1 MKGETTMKMN
11 MMMVI
16 GTAAIAGMLCG
27 CKTEELPE
35 PPREYINVPIQY
47 VAGAIPADSQEKVI
61 SNPNVRAYAIGRYVD
76 PGLRVMHEQH
86 SVYRVEQR
94 PAWNLIPQPDA
105 DPVLRAQK
113 MRQERYADAATGQ
126 IERATAEVRSTQRMV
141 NSLIEGQ
148 ALQKEQAAELVSSLE
163 AMKKRYGVLS
173 ENILRTSEFARKL
186 EEEVKKLKGENEM
199 LRLQLRN
206 NNRPAI
212 HSSEV
217 QP

>member
-1 MKGETTMKMN
+1 MKMN

-47 VAGAIPADSQEKVI
+47 VAGAIPADSQEKVM
-61 SNPNVRAYAIGRYVD
+61 SNPNLRAYAIGRYVD

-105 DPVLRAQK
+105 DPVLHAQK

>member
-1 MKGETTMKMN
+1 MKGETAMKMN

-16 GTAAIAGMLCG
+16 GTAAISGMLCG

-35 PPREYINVPIQY
+35 PPREYINVPIQC
-47 VAGAIPADSQEKVI
+47 VAGAIPAGSQEKVM
-61 SNPNVRAYAIGRYVD
+61 SNPNLRAYAIGRYVD

-86 SVYRVEQR
+86 SVYRVEQM

>member
-148 ALQKEQAAELVSSLE
+148 ALQKEQAAELVNSLE

>member
-1 MKGETTMKMN
+1 MKMN

-16 GTAAIAGMLCG
+16 GTAAISGMLCG

-47 VAGAIPADSQEKVI
+47 VAGAIPAGSQEKVM
-61 SNPNVRAYAIGRYVD
+61 SNPNLRAYAIGRYVD

-86 SVYRVEQR
+86 SVYRVEQM

-126 IERATAEVRSTQRMV
+126 IERATAEVRNTQRMV

-186 EEEVKKLKGENEM
+186 EERSK
-199 LRLQLRN
+199 
-206 NNRPAI
+206 
-212 HSSEV
+212 S
-217 QP
+217 

>member
-1 MKGETTMKMN
+1 MKMN

-47 VAGAIPADSQEKVI
+47 VAGAIPADSQEKVM
-61 SNPNVRAYAIGRYVD
+61 SNPNLRAYAIGRYVD

-86 SVYRVEQR
+86 SVYRVEQM

-126 IERATAEVRSTQRMV
+126 IERATAEVRNTQRLV
-141 NSLIEGQ
+141 NSLVEGQ
-148 ALQKEQAAELVSSLE
+148 ALQKEQAAELVSNLE

-173 ENILRTSEFARKL
+173 ENILRTSEFAKKL

-199 LRLQLRN
+199 LRLQMRN
-206 NNRPAI
+206 SNRTSA
-212 HSSEV
+212 HSPEV

>member
-1 MKGETTMKMN
+1 
-11 MMMVI
+11 
-16 GTAAIAGMLCG
+16 
-27 CKTEELPE
+27 
-35 PPREYINVPIQY
+35 
-47 VAGAIPADSQEKVI
+47 
-61 SNPNVRAYAIGRYVD
+61 
-76 PGLRVMHEQH
+76 
-86 SVYRVEQR
+86 
-94 PAWNLIPQPDA
+94 
-105 DPVLRAQK
+105 

>member
-1 MKGETTMKMN
+1 MKMN

-16 GTAAIAGMLCG
+16 GTAAIAGVICG

-47 VAGAIPADSQEKVI
+47 VAGAIPADSQEKVM
-61 SNPNVRAYAIGRYVD
+61 SNPNLRAYAIGRYVD

-86 SVYRVEQR
+86 SVYRVEQM

-113 MRQERYADAATGQ
+113 MRQERYANAATGQ
-126 IERATAEVRSTQRMV
+126 IERATAEVRNTQRLV
-141 NSLIEGQ
+141 NSLVEGQ
-148 ALQKEQAAELVSSLE
+148 ALQKEQAAELVSNLE

-173 ENILRTSEFARKL
+173 ENILRTSEFAKKL

-199 LRLQLRN
+199 LRLQMRN
-206 NNRPAI
+206 SNRTSA
-212 HSSEV
+212 HSPEV

>member
-1 MKGETTMKMN
+1 MKMN

-148 ALQKEQAAELVSSLE
+148 ALQKEQAAELVNSLE

>member
-1 MKGETTMKMN
+1 MKGETAMKMN

-47 VAGAIPADSQEKVI
+47 VAGAIPADSQEKVM
-61 SNPNVRAYAIGRYVD
+61 SNPNLRAYAIGRYVD

-86 SVYRVEQR
+86 SVYRVEQM

-199 LRLQLRN
+199 LKLQLRN

-212 HSSEV
+212 HPSEV

>member
-1 MKGETTMKMN
+1 MKGETAMKMN

-47 VAGAIPADSQEKVI
+47 VAGAIPADSQEKVM
-61 SNPNVRAYAIGRYVD
+61 SNPNLRAYAIGRYVD

-105 DPVLRAQK
+105 DPVLHAQK

-126 IERATAEVRSTQRMV
+126 IERATAEVRNTQRMV

-199 LRLQLRN
+199 LKLQLRN

-212 HSSEV
+212 HPSEV

>member
-1 MKGETTMKMN
+1 MKMN

-27 CKTEELPE
+27 CKTEVLPE

-47 VAGAIPADSQEKVI
+47 VAGAIPADSQEKVM
-61 SNPNVRAYAIGRYVD
+61 SNPNLRAYAIGRYVD

-86 SVYRVEQR
+86 SVYRVEQM

-113 MRQERYADAATGQ
+113 MRQERYANAATGQ
-126 IERATAEVRSTQRMV
+126 IERATAEVRNTQRMV

>member
-1 MKGETTMKMN
+1 MKMN

-35 PPREYINVPIQY
+35 PPREYVNVPIQY
-47 VAGAIPADSQEKVI
+47 VAGAIPADSQEKI
-61 SNPNVRAYAIGRYVD
+61 MSNPNLRAYAIGRYVD

-113 MRQERYADAATGQ
+113 MRQERYANAATGQ
-126 IERATAEVRSTQRMV
+126 IERATAEVRNTQRMV

>member
-1 MKGETTMKMN
+1 MKGETAMKMN

-47 VAGAIPADSQEKVI
+47 VAGAIPADSQEKVM
-61 SNPNVRAYAIGRYVD
+61 SNPNLRAYAIGRYVD

-86 SVYRVEQR
+86 SVYRVEQM

>member
-1 MKGETTMKMN
+1 MKMN

-35 PPREYINVPIQY
+35 PPREYVNVPIQY
-47 VAGAIPADSQEKVI
+47 VAGAIPADSQEKI
-61 SNPNVRAYAIGRYVD
+61 MSNPNLRAYAIGRYVD

-126 IERATAEVRSTQRMV
+126 IERATAEVRNTQRMV

>member
-1 MKGETTMKMN
+1 MKKSLWMIACASLVAG
-11 MMMVI
+11 
-16 GTAAIAGMLCG
+16 AITG
-27 CKTEELPE
+27 CKTEEPLPE
-35 PPREYINVPIQY
+35 PPKEYIHVPVQL
-47 VAGAIPADSQEKVI
+47 VAGAIPGGSQEKI
-61 SNPNVRAYAIGRYVD
+61 MSNPNLRAYAVGRYVD
-76 PGLRVMHEQH
+76 PHKRVMHEQH
-86 SVYRVEQR
+86 SVYRVER
-94 PAWNLIPQPDA
+94 MPAWNLIPQPDA

-199 LRLQLRN
+199 LKLQLRN

-212 HSSEV
+212 HPSEV

>member
-1 MKGETTMKMN
+1 
-11 MMMVI
+11 
-16 GTAAIAGMLCG
+16 
-27 CKTEELPE
+27 
-35 PPREYINVPIQY
+35 
-47 VAGAIPADSQEKVI
+47 
-61 SNPNVRAYAIGRYVD
+61 
-76 PGLRVMHEQH
+76 MHEQH
-86 SVYRVEQR
+86 SVYRVER
-94 PAWNLIPQPDA
+94 MPAWNLIPQPDT

-113 MRQERYADAATGQ
+113 MRQERYANAATGQ